1 MCVQTATIVFC
12 LDSGSYGPGATSID
26 VDLNAP
32 EGTSGFE
39 RIYTTML
46 EYWNGSHW
54 EAVSQKS
61 GSFKYSVTNVFP
73 IPRLSAGKT
82 YSFRVRVN
90 YTYRGT
96 AYSETHSAVT
106 VRR

>member
-1 MCVQTATIVFC
+1 MCVQTATIVIC

-32 EGTSGFE
+32 VGTSGFE

-46 EYWNGSHW
+46 EYWNGSYW
-54 EAVSQKS
+54 EAVAQKS

-73 IPRLSAGKT
+73 IPSKPAGT

-96 AYSETHSAVT
+96 SYSETHPAVV